1 MPVLGCTNPNAV
13 NFNPSA
19 TEDDGSCVYLIKKG
33 DECLRFEELEEQE
46 NKSFTLSFSLFN
58 QAWVFFHD
66 YQPDFYVH
74 TRNDL
79 YALSGRSLFKT
90 NEGSPG
96 NYGFGTK
103 PFFVDIAFPY
113 GIEALLDSI
122 QWLSE
127 IHDKPYKTI
136 THISAWNSTQHSGRI
151 TVIDILDNLEFKN
164 VQKSKAEWTISLLR
178 SVIKESGVDF
188 LESLFNNFAL
198 KSSQTTV
205 LPWYEQAILEDN
217 YVVVRLEFDN
227 SSGDTIFIHDSDL
240 TLTPTTT

>member
-164 VQKSKAEWTISLLR
+164 VQKSKAEWTISLQ
-178 SVIKESGVDF
+178 
-188 LESLFNNFAL
+188 
-198 KSSQTTV
+198 SSQTTV